1 MTLKR
6 RKFIQSLNM
15 EHIERMS
22 SNVEQL
28 KLLFNEDSP
37 YKLRAGIDIAI
48 IEAYI
53 LA

>member
-1 MTLKR
+1 
-6 RKFIQSLNM
+6 M
-15 EHIERMS
+15 EHIKRMS
-22 SNVEQL
+22 SSLEQL

-37 YKLRAGIDIAI
+37 YKLRAGIDITI